1 MDSWHQMTINLI
13 NDVREHGAPTNG
25 PFKGRPVLLLTTV
38 GAKSGTIRT
47 TPLVY
52 TTDGNKWVI
61 VASKGGSDSH
71 PAWYLNLLANPN
83 ATIETG
89 GETISVTATP
99 AHGAE
104 RRRLY
109 DQHASMFSGFLEYE
123 KKTTREIPVL
133 LLERSTQP
141 GPTPPAVG

>member
-13 NDVREHGAPTNG
+13 NDVREHGVPTDG
-25 PFKGRPVLLLTTV
+25 PFKGRKILLLTTV
-38 GAKSGTIRT
+38 GAKTGTIRT

-52 TTDGNKWVI
+52 TTDGDKWVI

-83 ATIETG
+83 ATIEAG
-89 GETISVTATP
+89 GETVSVTATP
-99 AHGAE
+99 VHGAE

-109 DQHASMFSGFLEYE
+109 DQHAAIHATFNDYE
-123 KKTTREIPVL
+123 KKTSREIPVL
-133 LLERSTQP
+133 VLARSAQP
-141 GPTPPAVG
+141 GPTPVA

>member
-13 NDVREHGAPTNG
+13 NDVRANGTPTDG
-25 PFKGRPVLLLTTV
+25 PFKGRQVLLLTTV

-52 TTDGNKWVI
+52 TTDGDKWVI

-83 ATIETG
+83 ATIEANGQTV
-89 GETISVTATP
+89 SVRATP

-109 DQHASMFSGFLEYE
+109 DQHAAMHPSFNDYE
-123 KKTTREIPVL
+123 KKTSREIPVL
-133 LLERSTQP
+133 LLERTAQP
-141 GPTPPAVG
+141 GPTPVS

>member
-13 NDVREHGAPTNG
+13 NDVRQNGAPTDG

-38 GAKSGTIRT
+38 GAKTGTIRT

-52 TTDGNKWVI
+52 STDGDKWVI

-71 PAWYLNLLANPN
+71 PAWYLNLIANPN

-89 GETISVTATP
+89 GETVSVIATP

-109 DQHASMFSGFLEYE
+109 DQHAAMHPSFVDYE
-123 KKTTREIPVL
+123 QKTSREIPVL
-133 LLERSTQP
+133 LLERSAQP
-141 GPTPPAVG
+141 GPTPTAG

>member
-1 MDSWHQMTINLI
+1 MELKLI
-13 NDVREHGAPTNG
+13 EDVRTNGVPTDG
-25 PFKGRPVLLLTTV
+25 PFKGRQVLLLTTV

-52 TTDGNKWVI
+52 STDAGKWVI

-83 ATIETG
+83 ATIEVG
-89 GETISVTATP
+89 GETVSVTSTP
-99 AHGAE
+99 VHGAE

-109 DQHASMFSGFLEYE
+109 DQHAALHASFSDYE
-123 KKTTREIPVL
+123 KKTSREIPVL
-133 LLERSTQP
+133 LLERSAHN
-141 GPTPPAVG
+141 GPTPVA

>member
-1 MDSWHQMTINLI
+1 MDSWHQMTVNLI
-13 NDVREHGAPTNG
+13 NDVRQHGEPTDG
-25 PFKGRPVLLLTTV
+25 PFKGRQVLLLTTV

-52 TTDGNKWVI
+52 STDGDKWVI

-89 GETISVTATP
+89 RETVSVIATP
-99 AHGAE
+99 VHGAE

-109 DQHASMFSGFLEYE
+109 DQHAAIHASFHDYE
-123 KKTTREIPVL
+123 KKTSREIPVL
-133 LLERSTQP
+133 VLARSSQR
-141 GPTPPAVG
+141 GPTPTDG

>member
-1 MDSWHQMTINLI
+1 MDSWHQMTLNLI
-13 NDVREHGAPTNG
+13 NDVRQHGTPTDG
-25 PFKGRPVLLLTTV
+25 PFKGRQVLLLTTI
-38 GAKSGTIRT
+38 GAKTGTIRT

-52 TTDGNKWVI
+52 STDGDKWII

-83 ATIETG
+83 ATIEMN
-89 GETISVTATP
+89 GETVSVMSTP

-109 DQHASMFSGFLEYE
+109 DQHAALHASFNEYE
-123 KKTTREIPVL
+123 KRTSREIPVL
-133 LLERSTQP
+133 VLERSAQP
-141 GPTPPAVG
+141 GPTPVA

>member
-13 NDVREHGAPTNG
+13 NDVRTNGTPTNG
-25 PFKGRPVLLLTTV
+25 PFKGRPILLLTTV
-38 GAKSGTIRT
+38 GAKTGTIRT

-52 TTDGNKWVI
+52 TTDGDKWVI

-83 ATIETG
+83 ATIEAN
-89 GETISVTATP
+89 GETISVHATP

-109 DQHASMFSGFLEYE
+109 DQHAAAHPGFLDYE
-123 KKTTREIPVL
+123 KKTSREIPVL
-133 LLERSTQP
+133 LLGRSAQP
-141 GPTPPAVG
+141 GPTPVS